1 MQYGY
6 VEQAVANVK
15 AALGTKQLPKPDA
28 GLADVKVAAEKAI
41 AVAKEVVD
49 LTVGAQKRVVPELWL
64 GGKGRKVPSPYLRR
78 LESSPPTAGCP
89 DAAEREGR
97 LWIRHAEKTASPYLR
112 FDRSAVTMIPR
123 PAGERRW
130 TMGPICLG
138 GGQPWRGAVTH
149 RPSTQC
155 ARYQPIAC
163 LKIIMLASSP
173 LLPGSFQS

>member
-1 MQYGY
+1 MIPAAGGG
-6 VEQAVANVK
+6 VFKAHTIPTAPVKNVCLE
-15 AALGTKQLPKPDA
+15 ATRHLS
-28 GLADVKVAAEKAI
+28 
-41 AVAKEVVD
+41 
-49 LTVGAQKRVVPELWL
+49 QKRPLVGRRAQTWRN
-64 GGKGRKVPSPYLRR
+64 GRGRKIPSPYLRR

-163 LKIIMLASSP
+163 LEIIMPVSSS
-173 LLPGSFQS
+173 LLPGSFRW